1 MTYLPYAAGS
11 SVSNQGRWTQP
22 PSLRYAVR
30 LMCAG
35 AVVALV
41 GTILTIAVGSTIRS
55 GILNELI
62 KDNASS
68 AQRGKGSYTIP
79 QLHQWAHGIVIAF
92 IVGEFLVVLLWAW
105 MAWANDQGM
114 GWARVTSSV
123 LFGLITFQV
132 LRSLRWTNFSLLF
145 LLVEWLIGLAAVVL
159 LWRHETSEYI
169 GPG

>member
-1 MTYLPYAAGS
+1 MTYRRYAAGS

-30 LMCAG
+30 LMVAG
-35 AVVALV
+35 AGVALI

-55 GILNELI
+55 EILTELI

-68 AQRGKGSYTIP
+68 ARHGTGYYTIP

-92 IVGEFLVVLLWAW
+92 VLGEILIVGLWAW
-105 MAWANDQGM
+105 MAWANDKGM
-114 GWARVTSSV
+114 GWARITSSV

-132 LRSLRWTNFSLLF
+132 LRSLRWTNISFLF
-145 LLVEWLIGLAAVVL
+145 LLLEWLIGLAAVVL
-159 LWRHETSEYI
+159 LWRHETSEYF